1 MTAPARLP
9 APDIRLVG
17 DPCLRQR
24 CREVAADEDVH
35 DLAGGML
42 AAMAAHDGVGLAA
55 PQVGDPRRVIV
66 VSDPMAA
73 SRRPVVM
80 INPVID
86 ETFGPDV
93 AHEEG
98 CLSFPALFITLR
110 RPCGVA
116 VRYRDRAGQQRTL
129 RDEGFLARVIQ
140 HEVDHLDGILFI
152 DHLPR
157 WRRWLLSWRL
167 HRLRQ
172 SGRTREVAA

>member
-1 MTAPARLP
+1 MTAPAGLP
-9 APDIRLVG
+9 EPEIRIVG

-24 CREVAADEDVH
+24 CREVAADEDVQ

-42 AAMAAHDGVGLAA
+42 ATMAAHDGVGLAA

-66 VSDPMAA
+66 VSDPFAA

-80 INPVID
+80 VNPVID

-110 RPCGVA
+110 RPVGVA
-116 VRYRDRAGQQRTL
+116 VRYCDRAGRERTL
-129 RDEGFLARVIQ
+129 RDDGFLARVIQ
-140 HEVDHLDGILFI
+140 HEVDHLDGVLFT

-167 HRLRQ
+167 HRLRR
-172 SGRTREVAA
+172 SGPTREVAA